1 MTDSFVVLL
10 NGPTYLIT
18 YAATITVLKNIHDI
32 MLPFLLIQEFL
43 VGMIANLGFLE
54 LLLWPFNLS

>member
-1 MTDSFVVLL
+1 
-10 NGPTYLIT
+10 
-18 YAATITVLKNIHDI
+18 